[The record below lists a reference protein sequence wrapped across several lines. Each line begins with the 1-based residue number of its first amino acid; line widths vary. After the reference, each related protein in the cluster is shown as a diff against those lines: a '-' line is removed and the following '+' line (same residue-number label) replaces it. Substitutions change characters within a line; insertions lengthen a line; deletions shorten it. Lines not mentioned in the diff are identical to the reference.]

1 MVEAVS
7 TVLEGDPILGRVVA
21 NYPSNRGRR
30 LITAGIACAII
41 GALITLALWD
51 VEASTAG
58 IITIAIMAVV
68 GLVAGW
74 YVLHTWNR
82 EVILYERGF
91 SYREGSNIIYFLF
104 EEVRTIR
111 QRAERLRYGGLI
123 RRDVYT
129 VTVKTIRDETIQ
141 LDGTYQKIGELGER
155 LEIMINR
162 ALYPA
167 INARL
172 TAGERVIFGK
182 LLALTAGGLESE
194 NSPATDTVPDLAW
207 GDLAGFKIEARQLQI
222 YMKGQ
227 PERTLWLAIPLA
239 EIDNLVL
246 LLDILKEKSAG

>member
-1 MVEAVS
+1 MAEAVS
-7 TVLEGDPILGRVVA
+7 TVLEGDPILGRVIT

-30 LITAGIACAII
+30 LVTAGIACTVI
-41 GALITLALWD
+41 GALITLALWE

-91 SYREGSNIIYFLF
+91 SYREGSNVIYFLF

-111 QRAERLRYGGLI
+111 QRAERLRYAGVI

-129 VTVKTIRDETIQ
+129 VTVKTIRDETIV
-141 LDGTYQKIGELGER
+141 LDSTYQKIAELGER
-155 LEIMINR
+155 LEILINR
-162 ALYPA
+162 ALHPA
-167 INARL
+167 VNVRL
-172 TAGERVIFGK
+172 TAGERVAFGK
-182 LLALTAGGLESE
+182 LLALTAVGLDSE
-194 NSPATDTVPDLAW
+194 NLLGTDNVPDLAW
-207 GDLAGFKIEARQLQI
+207 GDLDGFKIEARQLQI
-222 YMKGQ
+222 YKKAQ